1 MGLLDLLTGRRSWKW
16 RPGGAP
22 PPPAVLA
29 AAAAALR
36 QLGPKAAA
44 EREAVL
50 RQLAT
55 LVDPE
60 AEKQGRE
67 AAAAAAAA
75 MGSDAELL
83 EAAAQAVRP
92 SARPSEP
99 AVEASKR
106 VWIALGAPV
115 FVPSAMHGFRPS
127 RAAFCKAAAQLA
139 TRLAAASPAAAAALA
154 DSALVGSL
162 AALLEAPST
171 AISPNAK
178 WDALGFFRQAA
189 RRQAVREAMDEEGA
203 PAAVVS
209 ALRGATDAGDW
220 PLAGEAA
227 WALELMGGMSRRL
240 ASGIGE
246 AGGVEALLS
255 LLHSARQQQPATR
268 ELPRD
273 EEAAE
278 AAEVALHALLVLL
291 TDSRRSRVRLQR
303 AGGAAELA
311 AAFQDDRL
319 GWEPREQAVG
329 LLQDLAAALAQDG
342 VGEEAIVAAA
352 TATSAASP
360 SSAPPSGAAVRQE
373 WADIVLPAL
382 VGVLQQR
389 RGEHLQESK
398 EAAAGVLA
406 KFAGNGTSCAAAVG
420 EAQAVKPLLQLLHA
434 GSQLAGG
441 DRRTAIAALQ
451 ALEPLV
457 AEPGCQAQLAEP
469 CISAS
474 SQVDLLGLLRPLL
487 AAATAPELSL
497 SAYAASPLAGAWAD
511 ALSGGQTVAAGW
523 HAAAVASALCSGGGS
538 QTQALQDALVSRGM
552 LPVLARFAVADVPL
566 QPPGAAAVAA
576 GLAAQ
581 LGGRRVDEL
590 LMAIKCSVAGL
601 LRSLSMRRAH
611 HAALRACPGLLPALH
626 RLLLPG
632 ARGWTELKAA
642 AKKVLTN
649 LGELEDTNRPLLT
662 LSPAQLRALLEGQ
675 GIDASRLAE
684 RSIGGAEFVRLT
696 DSDLRELG
704 GLGQSHRLLRV
715 LRAHEA
721 FAEIDAC
728 GTRDGTVSLAKLVVW
743 LGNRGFRQAEVV
755 PLAEGLI
762 DLMDEDRDD
771 AAGFADFLRARRCYD
786 EFLAR
791 TMADVQPPSKRRRTD
806 SRMG

>member
-1 MGLLDLLTGRRSWKW
+1 MGLLDLLTGRRGWKW
-16 RPGGAP
+16 RPGAP

-36 QLGPKAAA
+36 HLGTKAAA

-50 RQLAT
+50 QQLAA
-55 LVDPE
+55 LAD
-60 AEKQGRE
+60 AAAAQQGKE
-67 AAAAAAAA
+67 AAAAAALAIA
-75 MGSDAELL
+75 SDGELL
-83 EAAAQAVRP
+83 EAVAQAVHP

-99 AVEASKR
+99 AVE
-106 VWIALGAPV
+106 
-115 FVPSAMHGFRPS
+115 
-127 RAAFCKAAAQLA
+127 AAAQLA

-154 DSALVGSL
+154 DSSLVASL

-171 AISPNAK
+171 EISPNAK

-189 RRQAVREAMDEEGA
+189 SRPAVREAMDEEGA
-203 PAAVVS
+203 PAAVVA
-209 ALRGATDAGDW
+209 ALRGATEAGDW

-240 ASGIGE
+240 ASSIGE
-246 AGGVEALLS
+246 AGGVEALLA
-255 LLHSARQQQPATR
+255 LLRSARQQQPATR

-278 AAEVALHALLVLL
+278 AAEVSLHALLVLL

-311 AAFQDDRL
+311 AAFQDKRL

-329 LLQDLAAALAQDG
+329 LLQDMAAALVQDG
-342 VGEEAIVAAA
+342 IGEEVMAAAVAA

-373 WADIVLPAL
+373 WTDLVLPAL
-382 VGVLQQR
+382 VEVLQQR
-389 RGEHLQESK
+389 RGDQLQESK

-406 KFAGNGTSCAAAVG
+406 KFAANGPSYAAAVG
-420 EAQAVKPLLQLLHA
+420 EAQAVKPLLQLLHV

-441 DRRTAIAALQ
+441 ERRAAIAALQ

-457 AEPGCQAQLAEP
+457 GEPSCQAQLAEP

-474 SQVDLLGLLRPLL
+474 SQLDLLGLLRPLL
-487 AAATAPELSL
+487 ASATAPELSL

-523 HAAAVASALCSGGGS
+523 HAAAVAAALCSGGGS
-538 QTQALQDALVSRGM
+538 KTQALQDALVARGL
-552 LPVLARFAVADVPL
+552 LPLLARFAVADVPL
-566 QPPGAAAVAA
+566 QPPGAAGLAA

-590 LMAIKCSVAGL
+590 LMAIKCNVASL
-601 LRSLSMRRAH
+601 LRSLSMRSAH
-611 HAALRACPGLLPALH
+611 HATLRSCPGLLPSLH

-642 AKKVLTN
+642 AKKILTN

-675 GIDASRLAE
+675 GIDAARLAE
-684 RSIGGAEFVRLT
+684 RSIGGAEFVRL
-696 DSDLRELG
+696 SNAELQELG
-704 GLGQSHRLLRV
+704 GLGQGHRLLRV

-721 FAEIDAC
+721 FADIDAC
-728 GTRDGTVSLAKLVVW
+728 GTRDGAVSLGKLVVW

-762 DLMDEDRDD
+762 ELMDEDRDD
-771 AAGFADFLRARRCYD
+771 AAGFADFLRCYD

-806 SRMG
+806 SRAG